1 MPILGKDGSSPKHY
15 VRTALNE
22 VFINQSLA
30 WDLYFTAALCY
41 VYFLSQAK
49 TRTKLRTTFGWWGKH
64 ARSGEDLSF
73 VAPIRLPQ
81 EAANKR
87 WRSTMSPCFILA
99 DSPISLIIMNQ
110 WKENLLKRKPFIY
123 AAQTLMLVFREQLRE
138 PLQPPILYD
147 LLRMNSSV
155 WRHYV
160 CICFIFSAWILN
172 V

>member
-1 MPILGKDGSSPKHY
+1 M
-15 VRTALNE
+15 
-22 VFINQSLA
+22 
-30 WDLYFTAALCY
+30 
-41 VYFLSQAK
+41 YFLSQAK
-49 TRTKLRTTFGWWGKH
+49 TRTKHRTTFGWCGKH

-81 EAANKR
+81 EVANKR

-123 AAQTLMLVFREQLRE
+123 AAQTLMLVSREQLRE

-147 LLRMNSSV
+147 
-155 WRHYV
+155 
-160 CICFIFSAWILN
+160 WILN
-172 V
+172 KFFCVKTLCLHMFYFFCLNFKCLRRCRVGENTLHHIWVAFKPATIPHKYNPAWDSSSGD